1 VKLADIEQFFESW
14 APLWTAW
21 ERDNVGLQVG
31 RRSRRVENVLVALDV
46 TLGVVSEAVQKKV
59 DLIVSHHPLL
69 FRPPSSI
76 SDSNAIGSILLSLA
90 ESRIA
95 LYSTHTNLDSAADGV
110 SFALASALGIQK
122 PSFLAPMKD
131 SLVKLVIFVPDEH
144 VDRVAAVIA
153 EAGAGMIGQ
162 YERCSFRMHGKGTF
176 RGSEHTQPFS
186 GKPVQVEEV
195 EEIRLEMI
203 VPRARVKDVVAAMK
217 TVHPYE
223 EIAHD
228 VYTLENLNPNF
239 GMGAIGDLPRAVTV
253 RGFLTKL
260 KKAVHADSV
269 RFSGTL
275 TQKVRRI
282 AVCGGGGSELLEHAI
297 AAKADL
303 FVTADVRYHPFHDA
317 AGRIVLVDAGHWET
331 EQVVLPVIASKL
343 RAWAASKG
351 ENLVVSVTRRSTNP
365 IHSY

>member
-1 VKLADIEQFFESW
+1 MKLTDIEQFFESW

-31 RRSRRVENVLVALDV
+31 RRSRRVKNVLLALDV
-46 TLGVVSEAVQKKV
+46 TPEIVSEAIQKKV

-76 SDSNAIGSILLSLA
+76 SDSNTIGSILLSLA

-95 LYSTHTNLDSAADGV
+95 LYSTHTNLDSATDGV
-110 SFALASALGIQK
+110 SFALARALGIQK
-122 PSFLAPMKD
+122 ASFLAPIKD
-131 SLVKLVIFVPDEH
+131 SLVKLVVFVPDEH
-144 VDRVAAVIA
+144 VDRVAAAMA
-153 EAGAGMIGQ
+153 EAGAGIVGQ
-162 YERCSFRMHGKGTF
+162 YERCSFRIHGKGTF
-176 RGSEHTQPFS
+176 RGSERTQPFS
-186 GKPVQVEEV
+186 GKPLQLEEV
-195 EEIRLEMI
+195 EETRLEMI
-203 VPRARVKDVVAAMK
+203 VPRARVNAVVAAMK

-223 EIAHD
+223 EVAHD
-228 VYTLENLNPNF
+228 LYTLENLNPNF
-239 GMGAIGDLPRAVTV
+239 GKGAIGDLPRAITV
-253 RGFLTKL
+253 REFLTKL

-269 RFSGTL
+269 RFSGAL
-275 TQKVRRI
+275 AQKVQRI
-282 AVCGGGGSELLEHAI
+282 AMCGGAGSELLEHAVG
-297 AAKADL
+297 AKADL
-303 FVTADVRYHPFHDA
+303 FVTADVRYHSFHEA

-351 ENLVVSVTRRSTNP
+351 ETLFVSVTQRSTNP